1 MGSDVRWD
9 GPSGRGCC
17 PGIRLV
23 CWRGQGVEWSDWSS
37 S

>member
-17 PGIRLV
+17 PGIWLV